1 MNALVKILFLR
12 ICCCYEKIEKSG
24 KVIDILFKMEWIKYT
39 IYDPGDYSHLNVI
52 ILYVRKFYLKLS
64 YSLYTITLIR
74 DLQYN
79 ITTWVVGIFEW
90 ITRLLC
96 HLPPRV
102 RSTSG
107 GKWQRRS
114 VIHEKNTNHECRNVF
129 TTWLL
134 VKSKQNENSVA
145 TTKINLRGAPY
156 RHNVPSPIF
165 WRHKQTR
172 KLPMYRK
179 VILIFRNVNAEIKNY
194 LSFSTKIMHHIVRL

>member
-134 VKSKQNENSVA
+134 VKSKDINKTKTQLQLQKLTCVA
-145 TTKINLRGAPY
+145 
-156 RHNVPSPIF
+156 
-165 WRHKQTR
+165 
-172 KLPMYRK
+172 
-179 VILIFRNVNAEIKNY
+179 
-194 LSFSTKIMHHIVRL
+194 HHIVIMYPPLFFDVINKRGNCRCIEKLFWFFGMLMPKLRTICRFQQRLCII